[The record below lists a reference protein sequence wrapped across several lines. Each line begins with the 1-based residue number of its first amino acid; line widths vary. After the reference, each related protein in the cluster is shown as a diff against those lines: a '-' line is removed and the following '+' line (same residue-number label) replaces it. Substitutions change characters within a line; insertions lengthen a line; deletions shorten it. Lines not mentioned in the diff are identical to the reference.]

1 MPMTLK
7 LFSLVGTTA
16 TFEFYDLAAD
26 GTVDVQLA
34 HDPAFSFCVCP
45 ILNVPQ
51 NKPSESVVIQGLN
64 ADATI
69 YARCRARRVS
79 GAVEPWSAV
88 IAVRTANGAAR
99 NTAPAAVMIEPAIIV
114 VPERVLSWTVP
125 NAVAGF
131 PATNLG
137 RDAPVGLK
145 AIDFGGGV
153 QINATLSGAP
163 IDTIAIL
170 NTNLPEAATVTI
182 LAGPTQDAIATGVG
196 RTLVANNVPFRAS
209 PNLPGRPGYH
219 GLFRFN
225 QVALPFWQIQL
236 IGPKPANTAWVEHV
250 VFGLNR
256 ATKNHS
262 VDKSEA
268 ALPRTTV
275 DRTRSGNPDRPDGL
289 PMRRVEFEISMMT
302 EAQYELTYGDLH
314 RFENEAVLVV
324 PNSKSGAF
332 LHDRILFGDL
342 KGGRSLNPFS
352 PRYSRSFTIESLI

>member
-64 ADATI
+64 AGATI

-170 NTNLPEAATVTI
+170 
-182 LAGPTQDAIATGVG
+182 G